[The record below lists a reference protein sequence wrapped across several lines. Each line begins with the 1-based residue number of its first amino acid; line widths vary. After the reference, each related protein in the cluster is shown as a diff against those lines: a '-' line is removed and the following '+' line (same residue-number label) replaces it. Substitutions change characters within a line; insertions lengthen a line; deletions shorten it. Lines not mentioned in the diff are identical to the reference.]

1 MLTYV
6 VQKIKGNIIH
16 KIIDYQTEIKTQKN
30 GQREIKSFVHNK
42 KLCTIF
48 YYIVKIYAFI
58 AFNFLAKLDF
68 FLAAVFLT
76 ITPFVQA

>member
-30 GQREIKSFVHNK
+30 GQI
-42 KLCTIF
+42 LG
-48 YYIVKIYAFI
+48 
-58 AFNFLAKLDF
+58 L
-68 FLAAVFLT
+68 
-76 ITPFVQA
+76 

>member
-30 GQREIKSFVHNK
+30 GQREVNSFVHNK

-48 YYIVKIYAFI
+48 YCIVKIYAFI